1 MLKYFTAPDINSTN
15 VTGEA
20 NFYQFLAALF
30 SENIKKAFAN
40 KKSFN

>member
-15 VTGEA
+15 VMDEA

-30 SENIKKAFAN
+30 SKNIKK
-40 KKSFN
+40 SIR